1 MILRKSVAPTNRLLA
16 FLPAQTRQKFL
27 ASCDLVDLKLGD
39 VLCESGDAVSH
50 VYFPVN
56 GFISLVTQLDD
67 GARLEVGIIGDE
79 GMLGMSLVLGVKVS
93 SQHALVQGAGS
104 CLRMPAARFSRY
116 CREDL
121 SLRQGF
127 DRYVY
132 VLMSQLA
139 LTAACTHYHVIEERL
154 ARWLLLTRDRA
165 HSDRFHLTHEFL
177 AFMLGVR
184 RVGITE
190 AALSL
195 HARKLIDYRR
205 GELAILDGVGL
216 EKASCRC
223 YAQANTMYE
232 RTLGTPQRKT
242 STKKHL

>member
-1 MILRKSVAPTNRLLA
+1 MLSN
-16 FLPAQTRQKFL
+16 LPARSRLEFL
-27 ASCDLVDLKLGD
+27 ANCEPVEIKLAE
-39 VLCESGDAVSH
+39 VLCEPGDAISH
-50 VYFPVN
+50 VYFPLN
-56 GFISLVTQLDD
+56 SFISLVTRLDD
-67 GARLEVGIIGDE
+67 GARLEVGMIGNE
-79 GMLGMSLVLGVKVS
+79 GMLGISLILGVKVS

-104 CLRMPAARFSRY
+104 CLRMSAATFSRY
-116 CREDL
+116 RRKDPA
-121 SLRQGF
+121 LRHGF

-132 VLMSQLA
+132 VLMRQLA

-195 HARKLIDYRR
+195 HARELIDYRR
-205 GELAILDGVGL
+205 GELVILNGVGL

-223 YAQANTMYE
+223 YAQAKNMYE
-232 RTLGTPQRKT
+232 QTLGTVQHKT
-242 STKKHL
+242 STKLRL